1 MNHKPLKI
9 LHIITRLDKGGS
21 ADVVLGLVKGLKER
35 GEDVSIVVGKTMDPH
50 TDLSAYVERTGIGII
65 SIPFLRRDVN
75 PFLDM
80 LALLQL
86 FFIIRRE
93 RPDILHTH
101 TSKAGFLGRLAGRVA
116 GAKVIVHTPH
126 GHILYGYYGRILTRL
141 FLYLEGLASYLSDR
155 VITLTDNEA
164 QEYVKWGVT
173 KMEKLVTIP
182 CGIEL
187 ERFSSLTEGN
197 KIKRG
202 FGIPGD
208 TPLVGW
214 VGRLEPVK
222 GCGYFLRACA
232 IIKNAVPGVRFL
244 IVGDGP
250 LMGDMK
256 VLAEGLGLKGDV
268 IFAGFREDIPEII
281 SSIDLLV
288 HTPLNEGL
296 GRVLLEAMAGG
307 KPIVVTRVG
316 GVPEVVE
323 DGVNGLLIPSGD
335 VEAIA
340 EASIRILKDNAL
352 GSRLGEA
359 GKKKV
364 AEFGMDRM
372 VEATHRLYKTM
383 IDKG

>member
-1 MNHKPLKI
+1 MNHKPLKV

-21 ADVVLGLVKGLKER
+21 ADVVLGLAKGLKER

-101 TSKAGFLGRLAGRVA
+101 TSKAGFLGRLAGRMA

-173 KMEKLVTIP
+173 RMEKLVTIP

-187 ERFSSLTEGN
+187 ERFPSLTEGN
-197 KIKRG
+197 KIKRE

-232 IIKNAVPGVRFL
+232 IIKNVVPGVRFL
-244 IVGDGP
+244 IAGDGP

-296 GRVLLEAMAGG
+296 GRVLLEAMACG

-352 GSRLGEA
+352 GSGLGKA

-372 VEATHRLYKTM
+372 VEVTYRLYKSM
-383 IDKG
+383 MDS